1 MEDRSHFLSTSS
13 GAQSLPDEA
22 SADDHFL
29 IPCQFVEVDSEAM
42 STEKTLQALVQERI
56 KILHDSAGVHAVTDD
71 EVVDQQDLK
80 AAFQRVLNGIKINER
95 ERSIIEERTHGQSDN
110 PLWMAE
116 RAGRITASMV
126 HKVFKRKAR
135 TPPDNL
141 VRSILMYDINSKIV
155 LRKNDPR
162 EHGRLMEPVAR
173 EAYIACS
180 DSCRIVSEN
189 GLYVHLEKP
198 YLAASPDGIVVD
210 ESEENPGLLEIKCP
224 MSKLLVDA

>member
-1 MEDRSHFLSTSS
+1 M
-13 GAQSLPDEA
+13 
-22 SADDHFL
+22 AD
-29 IPCQFVEVDSEAM
+29 
-42 STEKTLQALVQERI
+42 
-56 KILHDSAGVHAVTDD
+56 
-71 EVVDQQDLK
+71 
-80 AAFQRVLNGIKINER
+80 
-95 ERSIIEERTHGQSDN
+95 
-110 PLWMAE
+110 

-126 HKVFKRKAR
+126 HKVLKRKAR

-210 ESEENPGLLEIKCP
+210 ESVEYPGLLEIKCP
-224 MSKLLVDA
+224 LSKLPVDALASQQRKFCLIMDEHGLKLNVNHQYYSQIQMQMAVTGHMWTDFVVFTDTDDGPSVFVQRIQFSNIFWDATEKCVSKFYEQFVVLELLTRRVKRNKKLLP